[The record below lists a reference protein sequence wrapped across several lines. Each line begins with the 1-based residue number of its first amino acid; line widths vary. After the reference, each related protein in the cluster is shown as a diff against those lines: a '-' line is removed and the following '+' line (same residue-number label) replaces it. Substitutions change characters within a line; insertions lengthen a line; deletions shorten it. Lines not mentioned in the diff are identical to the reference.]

1 MWILEIL
8 GIVMAGGRGER
19 VYPLTKD
26 RVKAAVPF
34 QFRVQRPSLATVLAV
49 KRDNGVAMSRTFF
62 SRRSRSPG

>member
-26 RVKAAVPF
+26 RVKAAVQSPAPKSSN
-34 QFRVQRPSLATVLAV
+34 RVGCQE
-49 KRDNGVAMSRTFF
+49 G
-62 SRRSRSPG
+62 

>member
-1 MWILEIL
+1 MWILEML

-34 QFRVQRPSLATVLAV
+34 GGIALE
-49 KRDNGVAMSRTFF
+49 G
-62 SRRSRSPG
+62 